1 MIGYFTIIILV
12 ISIAALMILTMKFQ
26 VNPFIA
32 MILVAIFLAF
42 TLYIPPNRETDSIT
56 EVSALIG
63 QGFGYAL
70 ANVGIIIVLGSIIGN
85 ILEMSGAALKM
96 GEVIIKIVGKY
107 HPAIAMNILGFIVSI
122 PVFCDSGYLILT
134 PLRKV
139 VAKKTGASPVALSI
153 ALSTGLYTSHALIP
167 PTPGPAAMVNLF
179 NLQEDILAVIIIGLI
194 VAIPTSLIGAL
205 YGIFISKY
213 IQKPNYVDK
222 SPTYETLISD
232 IGELPPAYK
241 SFAPIFIPIILMAM
255 GTIVRFMPTKFDGS
269 VLENIFIFLGEPSM
283 ALFIGFLVSL
293 SLTHK
298 FNKEEIH
305 LWIGDGI
312 ASSGRILSIVGA
324 SGAFAEVLKS
334 TDLVNS
340 IPQLNNLISSP
351 SLGLVFL
358 FAISSLLKIILG
370 SSTIAVIT
378 VSTLFAP
385 YLNILGYTT
394 IISKVLVLMAI
405 GAGSMVVSHANDSY
419 FWIVVELSGLKIKD
433 AYKARTLA
441 TLVQG
446 LTALIIIMV
455 ISFLFR

>member
-1 MIGYFTIIILV
+1 
-12 ISIAALMILTMKFQ
+12 
-26 VNPFIA
+26 
-32 MILVAIFLAF
+32 
-42 TLYIPPNRETDSIT
+42 
-56 EVSALIG
+56 
-63 QGFGYAL
+63 
-70 ANVGIIIVLGSIIGN
+70 
-85 ILEMSGAALKM
+85 
-96 GEVIIKIVGKY
+96 
-107 HPAIAMNILGFIVSI
+107 
-122 PVFCDSGYLILT
+122 
-134 PLRKV
+134 
-139 VAKKTGASPVALSI
+139 
-153 ALSTGLYTSHALIP
+153 
-167 PTPGPAAMVNLF
+167 
-179 NLQEDILAVIIIGLI
+179 
-194 VAIPTSLIGAL
+194 
-205 YGIFISKY
+205 
-213 IQKPNYVDK
+213 
-222 SPTYETLISD
+222 
-232 IGELPPAYK
+232 
-241 SFAPIFIPIILMAM
+241 
-255 GTIVRFMPTKFDGS
+255 
-269 VLENIFIFLGEPSM
+269 M

>member
-1 MIGYFTIIILV
+1 
-12 ISIAALMILTMKFQ
+12 
-26 VNPFIA
+26 
-32 MILVAIFLAF
+32 
-42 TLYIPPNRETDSIT
+42 
-56 EVSALIG
+56 
-63 QGFGYAL
+63 
-70 ANVGIIIVLGSIIGN
+70 
-85 ILEMSGAALKM
+85 
-96 GEVIIKIVGKY
+96 
-107 HPAIAMNILGFIVSI
+107 
-122 PVFCDSGYLILT
+122 
-134 PLRKV
+134 
-139 VAKKTGASPVALSI
+139 
-153 ALSTGLYTSHALIP
+153 
-167 PTPGPAAMVNLF
+167 
-179 NLQEDILAVIIIGLI
+179 
-194 VAIPTSLIGAL
+194 
-205 YGIFISKY
+205 
-213 IQKPNYVDK
+213 
-222 SPTYETLISD
+222 
-232 IGELPPAYK
+232 
-241 SFAPIFIPIILMAM
+241 MAM
-255 GTIVRFMPTKFDGS
+255 GTIVRFMPTKFDES

-312 ASSGRILSIVGA
+312 ASSGRILAFVGA